1 MTERT
6 RLRVLLVAI
15 VIAAC
20 FLDIWASR
28 LLEET
33 GFSPIQRFWIAMIPL
48 PGEIALIA
56 MVLYI
61 VRFLDEFK
69 RQVGLEAVT
78 FAFLTTGVGVF
89 VYGYVQKAGL
99 VGPFHAAWIWI
110 FMLVTYGLGHLI
122 AMWRYR

>member
-6 RLRVLLVAI
+6 RLRILLVAI

-20 FLDIWASR
+20 FLDIWASH
-28 LLEET
+28 LLEQT

-48 PGEIALIA
+48 PGEIAFIA

-61 VRFLDEFK
+61 VRSLDEFK
-69 RQVGLEAVT
+69 RQMRLEAVT
-78 FAFLTTGVGVF
+78 FAFLATGVGVF

-99 VGPFHAAWIWI
+99 VGPFHAASIWL

-122 AMWRYR
+122 AIWRYR